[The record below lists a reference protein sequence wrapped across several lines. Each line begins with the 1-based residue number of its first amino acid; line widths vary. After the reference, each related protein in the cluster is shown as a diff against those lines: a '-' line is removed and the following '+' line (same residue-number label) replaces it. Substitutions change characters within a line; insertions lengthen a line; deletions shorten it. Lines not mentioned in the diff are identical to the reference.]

1 MIILLN
7 WSLSLEE
14 KQIADIVK
22 NETIYPVYF
31 WVDFLM

>member
-7 WSLSLEE
+7 LSLSLEE

-22 NETIYPVYF
+22 NETVYPVYF
-31 WVDFLM
+31 